1 MYSGRRKMCLGLLAI
16 FEITSGGN
24 GILEWLLW
32 WGLGVTTHLSVLLQN
47 KDRQRSGIEHPEDST
62 EAVYLG
68 PAIMDVGLGGG
79 DFDPE

>member
-32 WGLGVTTHLSVLLQN
+32 WGLGVTTHLSVLLQH
-47 KDRQRSGIEHPEDST
+47 KDRGVGLSIQKTALKQSIWSR
-62 EAVYLG
+62 LLW
-68 PAIMDVGLGGG
+68 DVGLGEGG
-79 DFDPE
+79 FDPE